1 MSESTFD
8 VMTGNKAAA
17 TAVKLARV
25 EVMSAFPVTPQ
36 TTITQYLSEFAANG
50 EIKGEFVNAEGELS
64 TQVIVQAASR
74 AGARAFVCTSGPGQ
88 LYMHHPMH
96 STSASRL
103 PVVMA
108 TVHRGNKSMQPDH
121 TDLMSQTWT
130 GWIQLYVE
138 NNQEILDTHL
148 MAYKIAEDKRVRL
161 PIAIGYDGY
170 VLSYTAEPVEVP
182 SQKTVDDWLPPYEY
196 ESILPKDYDPAT
208 GGRGF
213 GGGGGDPQQGWIT
226 HHKALLN
233 ALPVI
238 KEINDDYGKVFG
250 RKYGNGLTETYK
262 TEDAEAVMVAM
273 GSMAGTARAAIDKMQ
288 ADGKPIGLI
297 KLKCYQ
303 PFAVEDFQ
311 KYGKKYKAI
320 GMIDRNVCLGHGGAG
335 YRLIRNT
342 LYDMD
347 ERPKV
352 LQFHAGLA
360 GKEVRV
366 GDIERVGDK
375 ILKAARGEKVSQVEW
390 V

>member
-1 MSESTFD
+1 
-8 VMTGNKAAA
+8 MTGNKAAA

-25 EVMSAFPVTPQ
+25 EVLSAFPVTPQ

-64 TQVIVQAASR
+64 TQVIVQAAST
-74 AGARAFVCTSGPGQ
+74 AGARTFVCTSGPGQ

-96 STSASRL
+96 STSARRL

-130 GWIQLYVE
+130 GWIQLYCE
-138 NNQEILDTHL
+138 NNQEILDTAL

-161 PIAIGYDGY
+161 PVVFSYDGY

-182 SQKTVDDWLPPYEY
+182 SQKSVDDWLPPYEY
-196 ESILPKDYDPAT
+196 QSILPKDYDPAT
-208 GGRGF
+208 SGRRRRR
-213 GGGGGDPQQGWIT
+213 GGDPQQGWIT
-226 HHKALLN
+226 HHEALLN
-233 ALPVI
+233 ALSVI
-238 KEINDDYGKVFG
+238 KEVNEDYGKVFG
-250 RKYGNGLTETYK
+250 RKYGNGLTETYM
-262 TEDAEAVMVAM
+262 TEDAEAIMVAM
-273 GSMAGTARAAIDKMQ
+273 GSMAGTARAAIDKLQ
-288 ADGKPIGLI
+288 ADGKHVGLV
-297 KLKCYQ
+297 KLKAYQ
-303 PFAVEDFQ
+303 PFAVDDF
-311 KYGKKYKAI
+311 KEYGKKFKAI

-366 GDIERVGDK
+366 GDIYRVGEK
-375 ILKAARGEKVSQVEW
+375 ILKAARGEKVPQVEW